1 MHELNA
7 DSRRFIE
14 LVGSQMLEYLET
26 EVGIKTSTISNHFFD
41 IQRLNLNY
49 LTSIMAVEGQLQI
62 MFAFSFEQKL
72 ANKIMKAYIAELDID
87 GQVPDEYIEETAADV
102 INIVLGNTLGHF
114 QIAGK
119 AIELTPPI
127 VITEAKTIY
136 RNKPAQF
143 LTADIRTKSGD
154 MQICCI
160 GPKELFDKEL
170 NYIEEME

>member
-14 LVGSQMLEYLET
+14 LVGSQMLQYLET
-26 EVGIKTSTISNHFFD
+26 EVGINTSTISYHLYD

-49 LTSIMAVEGQLQI
+49 LTSIMAVEGHLQV

-72 ANKIMKAYIAELDID
+72 ANKIMKAYTSELDICD
-87 GQVPDEYIEETAADV
+87 QVTSEYIEETAADV
-102 INIVLGNTLGHF
+102 INIVLGNTLSYF
-114 QIAGK
+114 KIASN

-143 LTADIRTKSGD
+143 LTANISTISGD

-160 GPKELFDKEL
+160 GPKELFDSEL
-170 NYIEEME
+170 NYLEEME